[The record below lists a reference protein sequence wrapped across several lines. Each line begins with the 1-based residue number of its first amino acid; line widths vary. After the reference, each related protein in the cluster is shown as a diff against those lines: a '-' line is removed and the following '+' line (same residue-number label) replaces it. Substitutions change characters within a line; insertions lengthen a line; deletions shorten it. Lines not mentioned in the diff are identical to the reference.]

1 MSSNQGS
8 AAFQPR
14 ARIIKLLGDEL
25 ITNEV
30 IAMVEL
36 VKNSYDA
43 DATEVKIALENVRDL
58 EGGRIIIRDNGIGMN
73 LDTVLGAWLQPGTD
87 VKKKS
92 REKNERSR
100 IFHRPILGEKGVGR
114 FAAQKLGSLIT
125 LATKSKEDKLETIVE
140 VDWKEF
146 ERDKLLSDIPVKWI
160 RIEPKTFRENQT
172 GTSLEIRFL
181 TKPWTEETVSNLA
194 QKLVSLQS
202 PFREEQDFE
211 IILESKEF
219 PEVAEKVKF
228 PMTLFSSA
236 VYSLSGTVSDEGILR
251 ARYRFLNPAFK
262 QFERH
267 FEIKNNDIKEPSDF
281 KSDGSVRKPTCGGFA
296 FRFYVWD
303 LDPLTLRETVSRK
316 TYNTYIQPLTG
327 IRIYRDNFRVWP
339 YGEQDNDWLE
349 LDIRRV
355 NNPPKCLSNNQI
367 IGLIQITHDTNPAL
381 RDKTDREGL
390 IENSEYKDFKNLAL
404 STINQLEI
412 LRRQDK
418 DKIDRLRERKTGK
431 RFDETIDEIEK
442 MREKAHKNN
451 HDELYA
457 TNVNSIERAHN
468 DYRVNTVEKLY
479 VMAGI
484 GVAALMPAH
493 EVQIQLKDL
502 GPLIESVKKDMTS
515 YGFGGRMI
523 SKFDN
528 IERIIAILSD
538 VSQGAL
544 ELTKREHKLIPLRSV
559 VDFSLK
565 IKEPELKRDCV
576 DVEVV
581 EKEKISLKIYSNLVM
596 TAVLNLIDNSIW
608 WLQRKVEE
616 RKIRITIKRDSDMNA
631 MIVVSDNGP
640 GIDPSDL
647 PFLGEA
653 FYTRKPKGTGLGLF
667 ITRRAI
673 EANNGKLDFGF
684 YPNDPDY
691 LTGANVV
698 LIFELEKGETST

>member
-1 MSSNQGS
+1 MNSNQGS
-8 AAFQPR
+8 AAFQPK

-43 DATEVKIALENVRDL
+43 DAPEVKITLENVRDP
-58 EGGRIIIRDNGIGMN
+58 ECGRIVIHDNGIGMN
-73 LDTVLGAWLQPGTD
+73 LDTILNAWLQPGTD
-87 VKKKS
+87 IKKKN
-92 REKNERSR
+92 REKSERSR

-125 LATKSKEDKLETIVE
+125 LTTRSKEDKLETSVE
-140 VDWKEF
+140 VNWKEF
-146 ERDKLLSDIPVKWI
+146 ERDKLLSEIPVRWI

-181 TKPWTEETVSNLA
+181 AKPWTKEMVSNLA

-202 PFREEQDFE
+202 PFREERDFE
-211 IILESKEF
+211 ITIESEEF
-219 PEVAEKVKF
+219 PEVAEQAKF
-228 PMTLFSSA
+228 PINLFSSA

-251 ARYRFLNPAFK
+251 ATYRFLNPAFK
-262 QFERH
+262 QFERP
-267 FEIKNNDIKEPSDF
+267 FEIRNIDIKEPSDF
-281 KSDGSVRKPTCGGFA
+281 KSDGSIRKPMCGGLA

-355 NNPPKCLSNNQI
+355 NNPSKCLSNNQI
-367 IGLIQITHDTNPAL
+367 IGLVQISHDTNPAL

-390 IENSEYKDFKNLAL
+390 IENLEYKDFKNLTL

-418 DKIDRLRERKTGK
+418 DKVDHLRERKTGK
-431 RFDETIDEIEK
+431 KFDETIDEIDK
-442 MREKAHKNN
+442 MRDKVHKND
-451 HDELYA
+451 HDALYA
-457 TNVNSIERAHN
+457 TNINSVEKAHN

-502 GPLIESVKKDMTS
+502 APLIESVKKDMTS
-515 YGFGGRMI
+515 YGFGGRMM
-523 SKFDN
+523 SRFDS
-528 IERIIAILSD
+528 IERIITILSD

-565 IKEPELKRDCV
+565 IKEPELRRDCIGI
-576 DVEVV
+576 EVL

-608 WLQRKVEE
+608 WLQRKVDE
-616 RKIRITIKRDSDMNA
+616 RKIRITIKRDPEMNI
-631 MIVVSDNGP
+631 MIIVSDNGP

-667 ITRRAI
+667 ITRRAM
-673 EANNGKLDFGF
+673 EANDGKLDFGF

-691 LTGANVV
+691 LTGANTV
-698 LIFELEKGETST
+698 LVFEQEKGRLNT

>member
-1 MSSNQGS
+1 MNSNQGS
-8 AAFQPR
+8 AAFQPK

-43 DATEVKIALENVRDL
+43 DATEVKITLENVRDL
-58 EGGRIIIRDNGIGMN
+58 ESGRIVIRDNGIGMN
-73 LDTVLGAWLQPGTD
+73 LDTILNAWLQPGTD
-87 VKKKS
+87 VKKKN

-125 LATKSKEDKLETIVE
+125 LTTRSKEDKLETSVE
-140 VDWKEF
+140 VNWKEF
-146 ERDKLLSDIPVKWI
+146 EKDKLLSEIPVRWI

-181 TKPWTEETVSNLA
+181 AKPWTKEMVSNLA

-202 PFREEQDFE
+202 PFREERDFE
-211 IILESKEF
+211 ITIESEEF
-219 PEVAEKVKF
+219 PEVAEQAKF
-228 PMTLFSSA
+228 PTNLFSTA

-262 QFERH
+262 QFERP
-267 FEIKNNDIKEPSDF
+267 FEIRNIDIKEPSDF
-281 KSDGSVRKPTCGGFA
+281 KSDGSIRKPMCGGLA

-327 IRIYRDNFRVWP
+327 VRIYRDNFRVWP

-349 LDIRRV
+349 LDILRV
-355 NNPPKCLSNNQI
+355 NNPSKCLSNNQI
-367 IGLIQITHDTNPAL
+367 IGLVQISHDTNPAL

-390 IENSEYKDFKNLAL
+390 IENPEYKDFKNLIL
-404 STINQLEI
+404 STMNQLEI

-418 DKIDRLRERKTGK
+418 DKIDHLRERKTGK
-431 RFDETIDEIEK
+431 KFDETIDEIDK
-442 MREKAHKNN
+442 MREKVHKND

-457 TNVNSIERAHN
+457 TNINSVEKAHN

-502 GPLIESVKKDMTS
+502 APLIESVKKDMTS
-515 YGFGGRMI
+515 YGFGGRMMNR
-523 SKFDN
+523 FDS

-544 ELTKREHKLIPLRSV
+544 ELTKREHKLVPLRSV

-565 IKEPELKRDCV
+565 IKEPELKRDCI
-576 DVEVV
+576 DVEVL

-608 WLQRKVEE
+608 WLQRKVDG
-616 RKIRITIKRDSDMNA
+616 RKIRITIKRDPEMNI
-631 MIVVSDNGP
+631 MIIVSDNGP

-667 ITRRAI
+667 ITRRAM
-673 EANNGKLDFGF
+673 EANDGKLDFGF

-691 LTGANVV
+691 LAGANTV
-698 LIFELEKGETST
+698 LVFEQEKGRLST